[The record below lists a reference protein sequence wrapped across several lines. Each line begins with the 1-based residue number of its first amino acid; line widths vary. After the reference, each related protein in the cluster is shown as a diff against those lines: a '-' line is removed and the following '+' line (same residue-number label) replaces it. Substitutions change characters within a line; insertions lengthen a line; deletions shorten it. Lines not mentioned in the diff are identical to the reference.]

1 MLNPNEVSQMIDV
14 IYQGV
19 EKSKCGKLLTGEK
32 DPNGN
37 LVYNGFALQTFMSIL
52 KSTFDKKD

>member
-1 MLNPNEVSQMIDV
+1 MTAQEIAQTINT
-14 IYQGV
+14 IYEGV

-37 LVYNGFALQTFMSIL
+37 LVYNGFSLQTFMSIL
-52 KSTFDKKD
+52 KSTFDKV

>member
-1 MLNPNEVSQMIDV
+1 MSSQEIA
-14 IYQGV
+14 ITINSIHEGV

-37 LVYNGFALQTFMSIL
+37 LVYNGFALQTFMAIV
-52 KSTFDKKD
+52 KATFEK